1 MRFRYLAFLTLM
13 STVSHAQF
21 KPAVVVNGV
30 TYAATA
36 NTPEH
41 VTYVQQDFLDFSLA
55 ADSFFVD
62 VMTDAQWDL
71 AGDQLVA
78 EGAFWSNGMYYTPD
92 GCQVFVSEDR
102 DKDTGHLLIVRLFG
116 SIDPAE

>member
-13 STVSHAQF
+13 STLSHAQF

-92 GCQVFVSEDR
+92 GRQVMIGDDR
-102 DKDTGHLLIVRLFG
+102 DQDTGGLMIFTLFG
-116 SIDPAE
+116 SIE